1 MPRARLARLLV
12 AITATALIVP
22 TLAASASAAKPPP
35 VPSLAKVA
43 KIYPHVKDGAKS
55 EYPMDS
61 IDGPGKKC
69 DTTKK
74 VKGATGNGASYSPAE
89 TATATAKKPSLSVS
103 AIRFASAKSATKYLK
118 STAAYTKKCGTGGG
132 SGKKPKVST
141 FKVKLGNQ
149 SWGASV
155 KSKVGD
161 TKFVVNLVTVRKGK
175 HLVGTFVTS
184 ADGKKPSV
192 KKTIKLTKLALKAA
206 S

>member
-1 MPRARLARLLV
+1 MPRLRLIRPLV
-12 AITATALIVP
+12 ALAATALLVP
-22 TLAASASAAKPPP
+22 TLAAPASAAKVPP

-43 KIYPHVKDGAKS
+43 KIYPHVKGGERYA
-55 EYPMDS
+55 YPMETVE
-61 IDGPGKKC
+61 GPGKKC

-74 VKGATGNGASYSPAE
+74 IKGATGNGAAYMEAE
-89 TATATAKKPSLSVS
+89 PTGATAKKPSLSVT
-103 AIRFASAKSATKYLK
+103 AIRFKSAKAATNYLK
-118 STAAYTKKCGTGGG
+118 ASTRYAKKCGTGGG
-132 SGKKPKVST
+132 SGKKPKVTT

-161 TKFVVNLVTVRKGK
+161 TTFVANLVGVRKGK
-175 HLVGTFVTS
+175 HLVTTLVSS

-192 KKTIKLTKLALKAA
+192 KKTIKLTRLALNTA